1 MNGMKRWGSNE
12 FKSNL
17 MFAKR
22 CTSSAPTLSRV
33 SLPDWRLKWEMT
45 FEWDWMPLNVRSICP
60 WCVFANRVVGGIES
74 EVCLQSSNALNLFN
88 RLCMYVSW
96 ILIVFLCLASLFLS
110 LSLFRLLN
118 CYQLFV
124 HFIFNAENS
133 MLLMIYQHSTYTIHS
148 YYVMFSMLPF
158 RNLADTYRQ

>member
-88 RLCMYVSW
+88 RLCMYGYWS
-96 ILIVFLCLASLFLS
+96 FFSASLHFFS
-110 LSLFRLLN
+110 LSLFFDFWIVISYSCISYSMQRTRCYWWYINIQHIPFIHIMLCSRCFRLE
-118 CYQLFV
+118 
-124 HFIFNAENS
+124 I
-133 MLLMIYQHSTYTIHS
+133 
-148 YYVMFSMLPF
+148 
-158 RNLADTYRQ
+158 